1 MKIAQMEAGISSY
14 NIECMELRVLICTDE
29 ELKNI
34 TDQILE
40 GCRSVDKEIVT
51 SAAEAILV
59 LLLADI
65 EKTWMN
71 KICDSLLELCF
82 YRKEPGLHDF
92 LHLLDISRYL
102 DKMELSEFRQK
113 RISTILADIDSQTD
127 YTQITEESET
137 QIKEII
143 MTRMLCA
150 HLAYQ
155 LYLYEEKQNME
166 HSDGTLLWKDICRGE
181 RSCKEFAEVRNGWI

>member
-1 MKIAQMEAGISSY
+1 M
-14 NIECMELRVLICTDE
+14 
-29 ELKNI
+29 
-34 TDQILE
+34 
-40 GCRSVDKEIVT
+40 
-51 SAAEAILV
+51 
-59 LLLADI
+59 LLADI

-92 LHLLDISRYL
+92 LHLLDISMYL

-155 LYLYEEKQNME
+155 LYLYEEK
-166 HSDGTLLWKDICRGE
+166 
-181 RSCKEFAEVRNGWI
+181 

>member
-1 MKIAQMEAGISSY
+1 
-14 NIECMELRVLICTDE
+14 MELRVLVCTDE

-92 LHLLDISRYL
+92 LRLLDISMYRFTDRLQSNYRRIRNT
-102 DKMELSEFRQK
+102 DKGNYHDQN
-113 RISTILADIDSQTD
+113 A
-127 YTQITEESET
+127 
-137 QIKEII
+137 
-143 MTRMLCA
+143 LCTSGVSA
-150 HLAYQ
+150 VF
-155 LYLYEEKQNME
+155 
-166 HSDGTLLWKDICRGE
+166 I
-181 RSCKEFAEVRNGWI
+181 

>member
-1 MKIAQMEAGISSY
+1 
-14 NIECMELRVLICTDE
+14 MELRVLICTDE

-92 LHLLDISRYL
+92 LYLLEIGMYL
-102 DKMELSEFRQK
+102 GKMDLSESQR
-113 RISTILADIDSQTD
+113 RRMSTILADIDSQTN

-143 MTRMLCA
+143 RTRMLCA

-155 LYLYEEKQNME
+155 LYL
-166 HSDGTLLWKDICRGE
+166 
-181 RSCKEFAEVRNGWI
+181 

>member
-1 MKIAQMEAGISSY
+1 MIKVLASFGRKSIKNISAESRVKIAQMEAEISSY

-40 GCRSVDKEIVT
+40 GCRSVNKEIVT

-92 LHLLDISRYL
+92 LYLLEIGMYL
-102 DKMELSEFRQK
+102 GQNGIK
-113 RISTILADIDSQTD
+113 RVPV
-127 YTQITEESET
+127 
-137 QIKEII
+137 
-143 MTRMLCA
+143 
-150 HLAYQ
+150 
-155 LYLYEEKQNME
+155 
-166 HSDGTLLWKDICRGE
+166 GGE
-181 RSCKEFAEVRNGWI
+181 

>member
-1 MKIAQMEAGISSY
+1 
-14 NIECMELRVLICTDE
+14 MELRVLVCTDE

-82 YRKEPGLHDF
+82 YRKEPGLHAPYFAF
-92 LHLLDISRYL
+92 LHIN
-102 DKMELSEFRQK
+102 
-113 RISTILADIDSQTD
+113 TADTPDVHRAFWS
-127 YTQITEESET
+127 
-137 QIKEII
+137 
-143 MTRMLCA
+143 
-150 HLAYQ
+150 
-155 LYLYEEKQNME
+155 
-166 HSDGTLLWKDICRGE
+166 
-181 RSCKEFAEVRNGWI
+181 